1 MINDHQTECHYT
13 LYLICFPFICLVL
26 LFFFFFWQLCWP
38 SSCCINS
45 NWKQTSSH
53 FRTGG
58 SYQQSPSINNCLPHF
73 ERQLLVLNLFTMD
86 LRNCKL
92 QFKTR
97 IIVSYISHIRQFFF
111 SVCFVLSASA
121 SCVRECKI
129 EVWFLIKHL

>member
-1 MINDHQTECHYT
+1 MSLHFIFN
-13 LYLICFPFICLVL
+13 LFSVYLLSL
-26 LFFFFFWQLCWP
+26 AFFFFFWQLCWP

-53 FRTGG
+53 FRTGE
-58 SYQQSPSINNCLPHF
+58 SYQQSLSINCLPHF

-97 IIVSYISHIRQFFF
+97 IIVSYISHIGQFLF

>member
-1 MINDHQTECHYT
+1 MSLHFIFS
-13 LYLICFPFICLVL
+13 LFSVYLFSLAF
-26 LFFFFFWQLCWP
+26 FFFFFWQLCWP

-58 SYQQSPSINNCLPHF
+58 SYQQSPSINCLPHF

-121 SCVRECKI
+121 SCVRECNI